1 MLIMVSPGLG
11 ATDSRRRGSRRA
23 AHRPLLPTCCSD
35 VAGIAPA
42 GRHKHKGPENLKLSQ
57 SEKSS
62 LHRFF
67 FQYVSL
73 RSTHPP
79 DALSLQ
85 EKRETES
92 VMKEGRTHMRRGK
105 KKTLRHPT
113 WPRTEGARR
122 ARERGGVGKLRCMI
136 CCGNIVKMQW

>member
-1 MLIMVSPGLG
+1 LEPQTAGGEG
-11 ATDSRRRGSRRA
+11 AGEQHIAPCCPPAVVTWQALHLLAGTNTKGQKISNYPNQRRA
-23 AHRPLLPTCCSD
+23 VFTVSSFSMFLS
-35 VAGIAPA
+35 
-42 GRHKHKGPENLKLSQ
+42 GP
-57 SEKSS
+57 
-62 LHRFF
+62 
-67 FQYVSL
+67 
-73 RSTHPP
+73 HPP

-122 ARERGGVGKLRCMI
+122 ARERGGVGVHVRNEDARYVVQIL
-136 CCGNIVKMQW
+136 